1 MNRRELLRFAAAGA
15 GIAAAPRAA
24 SAFVPAHRWDGY
36 DWGTEPAVL
45 DRLNQGPFPQYP
57 PEEILPGSEVV
68 MATTPSREIV
78 PGYGMGLITYVTGDF
93 GAETFQGVDMEKAID
108 DMARIPMGQKL
119 YIRPTWRELQKRP
132 GRLDPEAY
140 WKATFAAAR
149 RYGKRVGLRVM
160 MSSPDTRAPALPDF
174 LLAKI
179 PMVRLQGEW
188 KRHGREAARQ
198 PAFYEEPRY
207 DHPAFQEAFRE
218 LNALLAQELD
228 GNPLVEFVDTF
239 LYGFWGEGHT
249 WPFTNHPFADD
260 ATAERTFV
268 RMFDVQLAHW
278 KKTPLVTNTQPDFS
292 RVGNS
297 EILDRTVRSHN
308 WLRTDTIFI
317 ENEQIEALSN
327 RPPWVAAIL
336 EASMSDGSPDSMEI
350 DEGVT
355 LTDNVIAHAI
365 DLGVNYWSLW
375 NWHDEKAEN
384 VLRYY
389 NQRPEMIDTIAR
401 RIGYRVRPSWI
412 WTYGGGGGG
421 ADDARG
427 QNGLVIGFA
436 NDGIAGVPGVLRVT
450 VRDDA
455 GRILVAGGLDAGWPV
470 PGKIRQAR
478 LPLPAGTAWEGLR
491 LSAEL
496 QVKGTSHPVRWAC
509 HQKLEEDGSLRLR
522 RTRGVD

>member
-1 MNRRELLRFAAAGA
+1 MDRRHFLRLGAAGA
-15 GIAAAPRAA
+15 GLAAAPRAV

-36 DWGTEPAVL
+36 DWGTAPPVP

-57 PEEILPGSEVV
+57 PEEVLPGSEVV
-68 MATTPSREIV
+68 MATTPSRDIV

-93 GAETFQGVDMEKAID
+93 GAATFRGLDMEKEID
-108 DMARIPMGQKL
+108 ALAAIPMGQKL
-119 YIRPTWRELQKRP
+119 YVRPTWRELQKRP
-132 GRLDPEAY
+132 GRLDPDEY
-140 WKATFAAAR
+140 WKATFAAAK
-149 RYGKRVGLRVM
+149 RYGKRVGFRVM
-160 MSSPDTRAPALPDF
+160 MGSPDIAGPALPDF
-174 LLAKI
+174 VLERV

-188 KRHGREAARQ
+188 KRGGREGARQ
-198 PAFYEEPRY
+198 PQFYEEPRY
-207 DHPAFQEAFRE
+207 DHPSFQEAFRE
-218 LNALLAQELD
+218 LNGLLAAELD
-228 GNPLVEFVDTF
+228 GNDQVEFLDTF

-268 RMFDVQLAHW
+268 RMFEIQLDSW
-278 KKTPLVTNTQPDFS
+278 KKTPLVTNTQPDWS
-292 RVGNS
+292 RVGNA
-297 EILDRTVRSHN
+297 EIVDRTIRSHN

-327 RPPWVAAIL
+327 RPPWVAAVL
-336 EASMSDGSPDSMEI
+336 EVSMSNGTPESLEI

-355 LTDNVIAHAI
+355 LTDNAIAHVL
-365 DLGVNYWSLW
+365 DLGANYWSLW

-389 NQRPEMIDTIAR
+389 RRYPEMIDTIAR

-412 WTYGGGGGG
+412 WSYDGK
-421 ADDARG
+421 G
-427 QNGLVIGFA
+427 QTGLVVGFA

-450 VRDDA
+450 VRDGE
-455 GRILVAGGLDAGWPV
+455 GRVLASGCLDPGWPV

-478 LPLPAGTAWEGLR
+478 LPLPQGVAWEGLR

-496 QVKGTSHPVRWAC
+496 EVRGTRHPVRWAC
-509 HQKLEEDGSLRLR
+509 HQKLEPDGSLRLR
-522 RTRGVD
+522 RTRGVG